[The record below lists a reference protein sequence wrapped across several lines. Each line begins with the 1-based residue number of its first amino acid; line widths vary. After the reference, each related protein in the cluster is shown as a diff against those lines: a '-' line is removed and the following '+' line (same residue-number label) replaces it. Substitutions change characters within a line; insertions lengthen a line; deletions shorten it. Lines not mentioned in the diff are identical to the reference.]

1 MKPWIQILILPLSNC
16 ETLNQLCKS
25 PRRVAGWWKKACIP
39 KALYIERLLWS
50 AYRGQMKWIYIQMV
64 KSRYY
69 YHFKRR
75 LLCRRHFVLRLSER
89 SLTIQFL
96 KEHLEP
102 NFGSHLQVAVYVV
115 LPHSEYLHRWTTEG
129 NFIYLHLRMGKGNNE
144 LKRYVLFKTTVLACS
159 DERTHNKVIK
169 YTKTV
174 LTVIQSQI
182 LWESCKC

>member
-25 PRRVAGWWKKACIP
+25 ARRVAGWWKKACIP
-39 KALYIERLLWS
+39 KALYIECLLWS

-115 LPHSEYLHRWTTEG
+115 LPHSEYLHRWTTKG

-174 LTVIQSQI
+174 LTVLQSQI